1 MGLDEKTAVFSVCE
15 VCISD
20 LEHWIGRLMKIIRF
34 RSSKYHERY
43 GWILDD
49 RVGLIE
55 GDIFAEYRRL
65 EPEISLNKVTLL
77 APSVPSKIICLGRN
91 YIEHA
96 REQGVEIPEIP
107 MFFLKPPSAIIDPG
121 QTIILPDYSGQV
133 EHEAELAVVIGKQ
146 GRWIDP
152 SDVKNHIL
160 GFTIANDVTARDLQR
175 KDGQW
180 SRAKG
185 FDTFCP
191 LGPWI
196 ETDIDPADLL
206 ITCRVNDVLRQMAST
221 KEMIFSIPKIVSYV
235 SNIMT
240 LFPGDV
246 ILTGTPA
253 GVGQINDGDVVE
265 IEIDGIGVLRNPVS
279 RQEIHYH

>member
-1 MGLDEKTAVFSVCE
+1 
-15 VCISD
+15 
-20 LEHWIGRLMKIIRF
+20 MKLIRF
-34 RSSKYHERY
+34 SSTKFKEKY

-49 RVGLIE
+49 KVGLVE
-55 GDIFAEYRRL
+55 GDIFGEYQRL
-65 EPEISLNKVTLL
+65 EPEIPLNKVKLH
-77 APSVPSKIICLGRN
+77 APIAPSKIVCLGRN

-96 REQGVEIPEIP
+96 REHGVEIPEIP
-107 MFFLKPPSAIIDPG
+107 LIFLKPPSAIIDPD
-121 QTIILPDYSGQV
+121 QIIILPSYSGQV
-133 EHEAELAVVIGKQ
+133 EHEAELAVVIGKK

-152 SDVKNHIL
+152 GNAYDHIL
-160 GFTIANDVTARDLQR
+160 GYTIANDVTARDLQR
-175 KDGQW
+175 KDIQW

-196 ETDIDPADLL
+196 ETEIDPADLL
-206 ITCRVNDVLRQMAST
+206 ITCRVNGELRQMAST

-240 LFPGDV
+240 LLPGDI

-253 GVGQINDGDVVE
+253 GVGQIMDGDVVE
-265 IEIDGIGVLRNPVS
+265 IEIDGIGMLKNSVAN
-279 RQEIHYH
+279 QENIYH

>member
-1 MGLDEKTAVFSVCE
+1 
-15 VCISD
+15 
-20 LEHWIGRLMKIIRF
+20 MKLIRF
-34 RSSKYHERY
+34 SSSKYQERY
-43 GWILDD
+43 GWVLED

-55 GDIFAEYRRL
+55 GDIFGEYQRL
-65 EPEISLNKVTLL
+65 EPEINLNKVSLL
-77 APSVPSKIICLGRN
+77 APVVPSKIICLGRN
-91 YIEHA
+91 YLDHA
-96 REQGVEIPEIP
+96 REQGVEVPEIP
-107 MFFLKPPSAIIDPG
+107 LIFLKPPSAIADPG
-121 QTIILPDYSGQV
+121 QAVILPDYSGQV
-133 EHEAELAVVIGKQ
+133 EHEAELAVVIGKK

-152 SDVKNHIL
+152 GNVKEFIL
-160 GFTIANDVTARDLQR
+160 GYTIANDVTARDLQR

-196 ETDIDPADLL
+196 ETDVDPADLL
-206 ITCRVNDVLRQMAST
+206 ITCRVNGELRQMAST
-221 KEMIFSIPKIVSYV
+221 KEMIFSVPKIVSYI

-253 GVGQINDGDVVE
+253 GVGQINHGDMIE
-265 IEIDGIGVLRNPVS
+265 IEIDGIGVLKNSVKQ
-279 RQEIHYH
+279 QEMLYH

>member
-1 MGLDEKTAVFSVCE
+1 
-15 VCISD
+15 
-20 LEHWIGRLMKIIRF
+20 MKLIRF
-34 RSSKYHERY
+34 RSSKYQEKY
-43 GWILDD
+43 GWILED

-55 GDIFAEYRRL
+55 GDIFGEYRRL
-65 EPEISLNKVTLL
+65 EPEILLNKISLL
-77 APSVPSKIICLGRN
+77 APVVPSKIICLGRN

-96 REQGVEIPEIP
+96 REQGVEVPEIP
-107 MFFLKPPSAIIDPG
+107 MIFLKPPSAIADPG
-121 QTIILPDYSGQV
+121 QAVILPDYSGQV
-133 EHEAELAVVIGKQ
+133 EHEAELAVVIGKK

-152 SDVKNHIL
+152 GNATDHIL
-160 GFTIANDVTARDLQR
+160 GYSIANDVTARDLQR

-206 ITCRVNDVLRQMAST
+206 ITCRVNGELRQMAST

-240 LFPGDV
+240 LLPGDI

-253 GVGQINDGDVVE
+253 GVGQINDGDIVE
-265 IEIDGIGVLRNPVS
+265 IEIDGIGMLRNPVS
-279 RQEIHYH
+279 RQEILYH